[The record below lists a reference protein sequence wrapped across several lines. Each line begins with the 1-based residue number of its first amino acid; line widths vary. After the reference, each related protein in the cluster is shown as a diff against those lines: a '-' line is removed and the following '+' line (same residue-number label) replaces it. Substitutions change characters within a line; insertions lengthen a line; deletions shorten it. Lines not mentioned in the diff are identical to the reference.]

1 MNIKRLVFGPSV
13 IEIAEEWRVS
23 AAHGDIARYHLL
35 SAINRYMRPFFGGKS
50 IRRVSRRDAE
60 AYIRFLRN
68 VKGVKNGAP
77 LSEAS
82 VKTALKNTKAVFNY
96 AIKNEI
102 IKKNPFNGLS
112 VKLSDSEVQ
121 YYNIAQARTLMSAE
135 YPAWGYRLAV
145 MLGLCA
151 GLRRGEI
158 VALRWDDIDMRNR
171 VLHIRHSMNRILGKN
186 YMKLPKSGKQRTV
199 PINDLLYGA
208 LLEAKK
214 YSDSDVVVP
223 VSPGRL
229 SLWFPEFAESLGLPR
244 RTFHELRKTF
254 GTLLLQSGADVKTVS
269 ALLGHSAY
277 QITLKYYAGVNA
289 DQIDIVNKIHP

>member
-35 SAINRYMRPFFGGKS
+35 SAINRYMRPFFDGKS
-50 IRRVSRRDAE
+50 IRRVSRKDAE
-60 AYIRFLRN
+60 EYIRFLRN
-68 VKGVKNGAP
+68 MKGVKNGAP

-102 IKKNPFNGLS
+102 IKKNPFKGLS
-112 VKLSDSEVQ
+112 IKISESEVQ
-121 YYNIAQARTLMSAE
+121 YYSAAQARLLMSAE
-135 YPAWGYRLAV
+135 YPTWGYKLAV

-158 VALRWDDIDMRNR
+158 VALRWDDVDTKNR
-171 VLHIRHSMNRILGKN
+171 VLHIRHSMNRILGKD
-186 YMKLPKSGKQRTV
+186 YMKLPKSGKQRAV
-199 PINDLLYGA
+199 PINDLLYEA
-208 LLEAKK
+208 LLEAKR

-269 ALLGHSAY
+269 ALLGHSTY

-289 DQIDIVNKIHP
+289 EQLDVVNKIHM

>member
-35 SAINRYMRPFFGGKS
+35 SAINRYMRPFFDGKS
-50 IRRVSRRDAE
+50 IRRVSRKDAE
-60 AYIRFLRN
+60 EYIRFLRN
-68 VKGVKNGAP
+68 MKSIKNGAP

-102 IKKNPFNGLS
+102 IKKNPFKGLS
-112 VKLSDSEVQ
+112 VKISESEVQ
-121 YYNIAQARTLMSAE
+121 YYSAAQARTLMRAE
-135 YPAWGYRLAV
+135 YPTWGHKLAV

-171 VLHIRHSMNRILGKN
+171 VLHIRHSMNRILGKD
-186 YMKLPKSGKQRTV
+186 YMKLPKSGKQRAV
-199 PINDLLYGA
+199 PINDLLYEA
-208 LLEAKK
+208 ILEAKR
-214 YSDSDVVVP
+214 YSNSDVVVP

-269 ALLGHSAY
+269 ALLGHSTY

-289 DQIDIVNKIHP
+289 DQIDIVNKIHL

>member
-35 SAINRYMRPFFGGKS
+35 SAINRYMRPFFDGKS
-50 IRRVSRRDAE
+50 IRRVSRKDAE
-60 AYIRFLRN
+60 EYIRFLRN
-68 VKGVKNGAP
+68 MKSVKNGAP

-82 VKTALKNTKAVFNY
+82 VKTALKNIKAVFNY
-96 AIKNEI
+96 AIKSEI

-112 VKLSDSEVQ
+112 VKLSESEVQ
-121 YYNIAQARTLMSAE
+121 YYNIAQARTLIGAE
-135 YPAWGYRLAV
+135 YPAGGYRLAV

-171 VLHIRHSMNRILGKN
+171 VLHIRHSMNRILGKD
-186 YMKLPKSGKQRTV
+186 YVKPPKSGKQRAV
-199 PINDLLYGA
+199 PINDLLYEA
-208 LLEAKK
+208 ILEAKR

-269 ALLGHSAY
+269 VLLGHSTY

-289 DQIDIVNKIHP
+289 DQIDIVNKIRL

>member
-35 SAINRYMRPFFGGKS
+35 SAINRYMRPFFDGKS

-60 AYIRFLRN
+60 EYIRFLRN
-68 VKGVKNGAP
+68 MKGVKNGAP

-102 IKKNPFNGLS
+102 IKKNPLNGLS
-112 VKLSDSEVQ
+112 VKISESEVQ
-121 YYNIAQARTLMSAE
+121 YYSAAQARTLMGAE
-135 YPAWGYRLAV
+135 YPTWGYKLAV

-171 VLHIRHSMNRILGKN
+171 VLHVRHSMNRILGKD
-186 YMKLPKSGKQRTV
+186 YVKLPKSGKQRIV
-199 PINDLLYGA
+199 PINDVLYEA
-208 LLEAKK
+208 ILEAKRD
-214 YSDSDVVVP
+214 SDSVVVIP
-223 VSPGRL
+223 ISPGNL
-229 SLWFPEFAESLGLPR
+229 SRWFPRFAENLGLPR
-244 RTFHELRKTF
+244 RTFHDLRKTF

-269 ALLGHSAY
+269 ALLGHSTY
-277 QITLKYYAGVNA
+277 QITLKYYVGVNA
-289 DQIDIVNKIHP
+289 EQVDAVNKMYQ

>member
-35 SAINRYMRPFFGGKS
+35 SAINRYMRPFFDGKS
-50 IRRVSRRDAE
+50 IRRVSRKDAE
-60 AYIRFLRN
+60 EYIRFLRN
-68 VKGVKNGAP
+68 MKGVKNGAP

-102 IKKNPFNGLS
+102 IKKNPFKGLS
-112 VKLSDSEVQ
+112 VKISESEVQ
-121 YYNIAQARTLMSAE
+121 YYSAAQARTLMSAG
-135 YPAWGYRLAV
+135 YPTWGHKLAV

-171 VLHIRHSMNRILGKN
+171 VLHIRHSMNRILGKD
-186 YMKLPKSGKQRTV
+186 YMKLPKSGKQRAV

-269 ALLGHSAY
+269 ALLGHSTY

-289 DQIDIVNKIHP
+289 DQIDIVNKIHL